1 MDDSLS
7 SEMKE
12 SKIKL
17 LLIKGKVCAITNLT
31 HPEIL
36 KMSRNLGSIQSK
48 ISVENKVFM
57 NIQDQVSVI

>member
-17 LLIKGKVCAITNLT
+17 LLIKVRVCDSTNLT
-31 HPEIL
+31 HPETL